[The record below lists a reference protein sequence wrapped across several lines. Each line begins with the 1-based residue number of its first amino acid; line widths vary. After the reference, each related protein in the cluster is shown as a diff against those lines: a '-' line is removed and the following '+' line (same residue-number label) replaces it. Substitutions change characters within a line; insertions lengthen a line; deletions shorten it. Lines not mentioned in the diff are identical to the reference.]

1 VSSSVN
7 KSLPAKKAGN
17 ILNKPRGGDGGSSG
31 AASSS
36 AGGSSYASGNNNEA
50 SDGGPPAAVLSVS
63 TTCIAEKVY
72 PLIHCLISKGKGPAH
87 HPGRNPQTQGDHRQA
102 GEPHPR
108 SGVMFPLYDADT
120 NMIYLCGKGDSV
132 IRYFEVSSRWESLRG
147 ISSNA
152 LSLFI

>member
-36 AGGSSYASGNNNEA
+36 AGGGSYASGNNNEA

-108 SGVMFPLYDADT
+108 SGGQGGRPQQERKRCCAGF
-120 NMIYLCGKGDSV
+120 GG
-132 IRYFEVSSRWESLRG
+132 SSHLRWQSQRKCQ
-147 ISSNA
+147 
-152 LSLFI
+152 